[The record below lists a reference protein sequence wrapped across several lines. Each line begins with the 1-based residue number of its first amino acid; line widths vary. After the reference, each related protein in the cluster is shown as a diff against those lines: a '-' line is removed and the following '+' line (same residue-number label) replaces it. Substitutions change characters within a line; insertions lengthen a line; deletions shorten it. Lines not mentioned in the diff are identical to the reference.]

1 MPPRPAARIVA
12 TDDNSC
18 PQTVMLQALADAVG
32 DLAKNAKEQAEASK
46 AQAVEFRKMRLTLQ
60 AGIRQMQPACTAV
73 RGLCAVAKKWGPWML
88 ASAPGVLLAI
98 GAISPNAAK
107 ALAVWLAGVS

>member
-1 MPPRPAARIVA
+1 MPPRPAARIVVPEEPQM
-12 TDDNSC
+12 TNGC
-18 PQTVMLQALADAVG
+18 P
-32 DLAKNAKEQAEASK
+32 QAEAIREQT
-46 AQAVEFRKMRLTLQ
+46 QAIREQSLEIRRLRLTVQ
-60 AGIRQMQPACTAV
+60 SGIRQMQPACTAV

-107 ALAVWLAGVS
+107 ALASLLAGAA